1 MVYQARIDEVY
12 EELMSPNKKVRTRKT
27 QTRKMIDEMF
37 KESEM
42 ARKFPLKKAS

>member
-27 QTRKMIDEMF
+27 QTRKMIDEMLDHWTNVI
-37 KESEM
+37 K
-42 ARKFPLKKAS
+42 